1 MNALPNDPLLVASY
15 FTLAGNVQPFD
26 VSTISPVPF
35 ARRAEA
41 AARAGYRGMGL
52 GAQDVDHL
60 LATLGAAE
68 MRCILAAN
76 GLPFLELEVLVDWY
90 AHGERRERSDRAR
103 RDLLAAAEMLG
114 AVHLKVGGD
123 LSGETWPLD
132 QVVSGFAG
140 LCDDA
145 AAAGTAICIELFP
158 GSSIADIAT
167 GEAIVAGAG
176 RRNGG
181 LLLDIW
187 HMVRGGISFA
197 EIAALD
203 ADHILHIEID
213 DADAVQV
220 GTVLEDTIARRRL
233 CGEGDLPLGAFLEA
247 VAMTGYRGAWGV
259 EILSDEHRARDV
271 ESAARCSFDAARRFF
286 PHPDNPI

>member
-1 MNALPNDPLLVASY
+1 MGLPADPLLVASY

-26 VSTISPVPF
+26 ASTVSPVPF

-41 AARAGYRGMGL
+41 AARAGYRGIGL
-52 GAQDVDHL
+52 GAEDVVHL
-60 LATLGAAE
+60 LATLGAVE
-68 MRCILAAN
+68 IRRILAAN
-76 GLPFLELEVLVDWY
+76 GLAFLELEVLVDWY
-90 AHGERRERSDRAR
+90 ATGERRARSDALRAR
-103 RDLLAAAEMLG
+103 LLAAAEELG

-123 LSGETWPLD
+123 LSGQEWPMD
-132 QVVSGFAG
+132 RVIADFAQ

-145 AAAGTAICIELFP
+145 RQVGIGICIELFP

-167 GEAIVAGAG
+167 GRAIVAGAG

-187 HMVRGGISFA
+187 HMIRGGIAFA

-203 ADHILHIEID
+203 PAHILHIEFD

-220 GTVLEDTIARRRL
+220 GTVLEDTIDRRRL
-233 CGEGDLPLGAFLEA
+233 CGEGQFPLPAFLDA
-247 VAMTGYRGAWGV
+247 VAATGYRGAWGI
-259 EILSDEHRARDV
+259 EILSTEHRARDV
-271 ESAARCSFDAARRFF
+271 ESAARLSFDAARRFF
-286 PHPDNPI
+286 PSPD